1 MIGFLLP
8 ARFLL
13 FAACGALLSLYLW
26 VGWRSRTAK

>member
-1 MIGFLLP
+1 MIAFLLW